1 MEPISAT
8 LLIATTAFNTIK
20 RGIEIGREIE
30 DMGGQL
36 GSWFNAVSKI
46 STTNQK
52 AQRPS
57 VFKKFLSSGSV
68 EQEALDALIAKKKV
82 QEMESE
88 LRTIIIMRYGIP
100 EYKEMIEMRRKII
113 RDKERYIAQ
122 RKKKLRDLVLYA
134 MIAIATIILTYI
146 IGLIVYLAI

>member
-20 RGIEIGREIE
+20 KGIEIGREIE

-46 STTNQK
+46 STANQK

-68 EQEALDALIAKKKV
+68 EQEALNALIAKKKV

-134 MIAIATIILTYI
+134 MIAIAISMLTYI